1 MKKNGGKQIIFD
13 RRNLKLKTR
22 NMKNNM
28 LKIDRKNGKLNKIL
42 KIMFKLDMILFIKD
56 LKKLINLPKVG

>member
-28 LKIDRKNGKLNKIL
+28 LNIDRKNGKLNKIL

-56 LKKLINLPKVG
+56 LKELINLPKVG

>member
-28 LKIDRKNGKLNKIL
+28 LKIDRKHGKLNKIL
-42 KIMFKLDMILFIKD
+42 KIMFKLVCMFKTRIS
-56 LKKLINLPKVG
+56 